1 MRDFLFTYSF
11 SGYIV
16 LILLI
21 TGVVACLILLK
32 KQKKDAVERAQFFT
46 NTAHDIRTPLTLI
59 KAPLEEVISHQQLT
73 EEGLRQL
80 NMALTNVHAI
90 LRLTTNLIHLGHIDV
105 YSSELYISEYELS
118 PFAEEVCDSFRV
130 YAEIKH
136 IQLHY
141 ECHCEYLHVWF
152 DRDKMDSILKNV
164 LSNALKYT
172 PDGGCV
178 DMCVDESGEMWSV
191 EVRDTGIGIPDE
203 EQKDLFRFSF
213 RASNALHSNVPGHG
227 VGLMLVHK
235 LVCLHKGK
243 IYVSSVV
250 RQGTTVKIEFPKG
263 NRHFRRAHLVARQ
276 PADVVLRMSHLD
288 TLGAAHYSRPADVR
302 SISGMSG
309 RKTVEPS
316 EADKKFLATVNENI
330 KTNMMNPEFNV
341 DVLCSSVNMCRTNF
355 YHKLKALTGCSPS
368 EHIRNIRL
376 EHALELLKEGSH
388 NVTEVAWMCGFNNV
402 KYFREV
408 FKKQYKVCPSIH
420 RKEQVNQSNV

>member
-1 MRDFLFTYSF
+1 MKDFLFAWTI
-11 SGYIV
+11 SGYII

-21 TGVVACLILLK
+21 SGVIICLMLLK
-32 KQKKDAVERAQFFT
+32 KQKKKALERTQFFA

-90 LRLTTNLIHLGHIDV
+90 LRLTTNLINLGHIDL

-118 PFAEEVCDSFRV
+118 PYAEEICNSFRV

-136 IQLHY
+136 IRLNY

-178 DMCVDESGEMWSV
+178 DICVDESTEMWSI
-191 EVRDTGIGIPDE
+191 EVRDTGIGIPDN

-213 RASNALHSNVPGHG
+213 RASNALHSKVPGNG

-243 IYVSSVV
+243 IYVNSILQ
-250 RQGTTVKIEFPKG
+250 QGTTVKIEFPKG
-263 NRHFRRAHLVARQ
+263 HKHFRRAHLVVRQ
-276 PADVVLRMSHLD
+276 HTDDVLRMSHPD
-288 TLGAAHYSRPADVR
+288 TFIRANYGR
-302 SISGMSG
+302 SVNVNGESGTSDG
-309 RKTVEPS
+309 KVGEVS
-316 EADKKFLATVNENI
+316 EADKKFLAVVNENI
-330 KTNMMNPEFNV
+330 YKNIMNPEFNV

-355 YHKLKALTGCSPS
+355 YHKIKSLTGFCPS
-368 EHIRNIRL
+368 EYIRNIRL
-376 EHALELLKEGSH
+376 EHAAKLLEEGSL

-408 FKKQYKVCPSIH
+408 FKKHYKVCPSQH
-420 RKEQVNQSNV
+420 GKERINQNNL

>member
-1 MRDFLFTYSF
+1 MSDFLFAWTI
-11 SGYIV
+11 SGYII

-21 TGVVACLILLK
+21 SGVIFCLLLLK
-32 KQKKDAVERAQFFT
+32 KQKKDALERTQFFT
-46 NTAHDIRTPLTLI
+46 NTAHDIRTPLALI
-59 KAPLEEVISHQQLT
+59 KAPLEEVISNQELS

-90 LRLTTNLIHLGHIDV
+90 LRLTTNLINLGHVDM
-105 YSSELYISEYELS
+105 YSSELYISEYEVS
-118 PFAEEVCDSFRV
+118 PYAEEICNSFKV

-136 IQLHY
+136 IRLNY

-178 DMCVDESGEMWSV
+178 DMCVDESTEVWSV
-191 EVRDTGIGIPDE
+191 EVRDTGIGIPED

-213 RASNALHSNVPGHG
+213 RASNALHSKVRGNG

-235 LVCLHKGK
+235 LVCMHKGK
-243 IYVSSVV
+243 IYVNSAL

-263 NRHFRRAHLVARQ
+263 HKHFRRAHLVARQ
-276 PADVVLRMSHLD
+276 YPDALLRMSRPD
-288 TLGAAHYSRPADVR
+288 TFVRAHYSQSVNVDGGAESSEV
-302 SISGMSG
+302 
-309 RKTVEPS
+309 KTEEMV
-316 EADKKFLATVNENI
+316 EADKKFMALVNENI
-330 KTNMMNPEFNV
+330 FENMANTEFNV
-341 DVLCSSVNMCRTNF
+341 DVVCAAVNMCRTNF
-355 YHKLKALTGCSPS
+355 YHKIKSLTGCSPS
-368 EHIRNIRL
+368 EYIRNVRL
-376 EHALELLKEGSH
+376 GHAAKLLEEGTL

-408 FKKQYKVCPSIH
+408 FKKHFKVCPSRH
-420 RKEQVNQSNV
+420 GKERINQNNL